1 MKRWTAKE
9 MTQVLKYKADGLS
22 SKEIA
27 KKIGRTQTS
36 VQVKLSNL
44 KKANKKPV
52 AKAVKRKAHIPISF
66 PTEADAKPF
75 FSDRKI
81 SKRYIVLSAATVA
94 LIAAVVIESLM

>member
-52 AKAVKRKAHIPISF
+52 AKVVKRKAHIPISF
-66 PTEADAKPF
+66 PTEAGSKPF
-75 FSDRKI
+75 FAGRKI
-81 SKRYIVLSAATVA
+81 SKRYIALSAATVA
-94 LIAAVVIESLM
+94 LIAAIIIERLI